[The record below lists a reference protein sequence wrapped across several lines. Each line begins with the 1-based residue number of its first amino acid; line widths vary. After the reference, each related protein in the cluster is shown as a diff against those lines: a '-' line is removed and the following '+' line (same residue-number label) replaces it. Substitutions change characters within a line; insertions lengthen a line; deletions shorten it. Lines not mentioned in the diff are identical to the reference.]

1 MGRLDVVCQMKP
13 AMLMN
18 YLPSATLLIAAV
30 LSHAVVAEA
39 KPLPRSTP
47 EAEGVDAAGLL
58 ALVEAFESKINA
70 VHSLMLVRHGKVV
83 AEGWWAPYA
92 AGDLH
97 IMYSVSK
104 SFTST
109 AIGFAQQEGLLNV
122 NDLVLSFF
130 PELAPE
136 NPAEQMKQMRIRDLL
151 RMSSGHQND
160 MNPVIKAAKDNA
172 WIKAFLATPVEN
184 KPGTRWVYNS
194 ACSYMLAAI
203 VQKVSKQSLEDFLK
217 PRLFEPLGILPP
229 MWGKSPEGVNLGD
242 GGLTLRTEDLAKF
255 GLLYLQKGLW
265 NGKHLLAERWVED
278 ATSLQTSTGGNPDS
292 NWDAGYGYQFWR
304 NKSTGYR
311 ADGAFGQF
319 AFVLPKYD
327 AVLAVTSGTGDMA
340 GVMDAVWQYL
350 LPALHEHAL
359 PANAAG
365 QSKLKSKLASLSL
378 PVQSGTPSVALA
390 ADVSGRKYGFEKNE
404 LGLVSASVDF
414 SGADPSITFQ
424 DADGSHV
431 IPCGVGRW
439 IRGRSGFQKRISN
452 VFDNDTQ
459 GIAASCAWADD
470 HTFLAKL
477 CFHETP
483 YTISARFSFER
494 DKLLID
500 LEHNLRWGE
509 TKRPQLVGKRS

>member
-1 MGRLDVVCQMKP
+1 
-13 AMLMN
+13 MLMN
-18 YLPSATLLIAAV
+18 YLPSALLPAALLPSALLLIASV
-30 LSHAVVAEA
+30 LSQAAVAEA

-47 EAEGVDAAGLL
+47 EAEGVDSAGIQG
-58 ALVEAFESKINA
+58 LVEAFESKINA

-92 AGDLH
+92 AEDPH

-109 AIGFAQQEGLLNV
+109 AIGMAQQEGLLSV

-136 NPAEQMKQMRIRDLL
+136 NPAEQMKNMRIRDLL

-160 MNPVIKAAKDNA
+160 MNPVIKAAKDGA

-203 VQKVSKQSLEDFLK
+203 VQKVSQQSLEEYLK
-217 PRLFEPLGILPP
+217 PRLFDPLGILPP
-229 MWGKSPEGVNLGD
+229 LWGKSPEGVNLGD

-255 GLLYLQKGLW
+255 GLLYLQKGMW
-265 NGKHLLAERWVED
+265 NGKRLLAERWVED
-278 ATSLQTSTGGNPDS
+278 AGSLQTATGGNPDS

-304 NKSTGYR
+304 NKVTGYR

-350 LPALHEHAL
+350 LPALREKAL
-359 PANAAG
+359 PSNPAA
-365 QSKLKSKLASLSL
+365 QRKLRSKLASLSL
-378 PVQSGTPSVALA
+378 PVQSGEPHMPLT
-390 ADVSGRKYGFEKNE
+390 ADVSGRKYSFESNE
-404 LGLVSASVDF
+404 LGITSAGVDYF
-414 SGADPSITFQ
+414 GPDSNVTFQ
-424 DADGSHV
+424 DADGTHI
-431 IPCGVGRW
+431 IPCGLGHW
-439 IRGRSGFQKRISN
+439 IRSRTAFQKRISN
-452 VFDNDTQ
+452 VFDNESQ
-459 GIAASCAWADD
+459 GIAASCAWLDD
-470 HTFLAKL
+470 HTFMAKL

-483 YTISARFSFER
+483 YTISARFTFER

-509 TKRPQLVGKRS
+509 TKRPQLVGKRL